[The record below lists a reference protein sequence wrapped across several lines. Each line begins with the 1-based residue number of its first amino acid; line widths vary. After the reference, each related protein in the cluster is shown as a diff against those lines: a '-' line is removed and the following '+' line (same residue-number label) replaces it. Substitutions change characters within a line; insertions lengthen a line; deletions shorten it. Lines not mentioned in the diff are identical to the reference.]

1 MKVKDKL
8 KGLRKSMGK
17 SQKDVSS
24 ELNIGQDVYS
34 RYETG
39 KRIPQRD
46 VLIKIANFFEVP
58 IDYFLVDDYDQ
69 HEIEKLVASF
79 REFLYRKDLLQSTL
93 ETYKKYKKSSNQL
106 ENRIA
111 NEYLQESLSMLKILE
126 NKKNIIKN
134 VLRLDLYEK
143 IISEL
148 KE

>member
-46 VLIKIANFFEVP
+46 VLVKIANFFEVP

-69 HEIEKLVASF
+69 HEIEKLVSNF
-79 REFLYRKDLLQSTL
+79 REFLYRKDLLKSTL
-93 ETYKKYKKSSNQL
+93 ETYKEYKKSSNQL

-111 NEYLQESLSMLKILE
+111 NEYLQESIAMLKSLE
-126 NKKNIIKN
+126 NKSNTIKN
-134 VLRLDLYEK
+134 ALILDLYRK
-143 IISEL
+143 LISET
-148 KE
+148 KD